1 MRHISRT
8 QTPRARRITVCAVAT
23 VAVATVLA
31 ALTAALPATASAAQA
46 AACQPGS
53 GPDLAGKT
61 LTSSEI
67 SGYSNGLGCADLAGA
82 NLSGLDLEQLDFTN
96 ANLRGAN
103 LQNADLTQA
112 TLDGANLTGAD
123 LAGATLDQASARGT
137 DFSHA
142 DMSSVSLIQTDL
154 TGANL
159 DDTSLGG
166 ANFGQATFDGTTLT
180 GATGLTPWSLYLLIA
195 AVLVFVV
202 SAWRVLARA
211 RRDGS
216 RRNGSPGPRTGVAL
230 AGCLLLA
237 FGFHLFAGGVIDEFI
252 GQMTGAPIA
261 QACTGPQCAVG
272 VSSGIVGL
280 IAGIVVM
287 MIGGSLRGG
296 RRMVKVRMA

>member
-8 QTPRARRITVCAVAT
+8 QTPRARRIAVCAVAT

-61 LTSSEI
+61 LTSNEI
-67 SGYSNGLGCADLAGA
+67 SGYSNGLGCADLASA

-123 LAGATLDQASARGT
+123 LAGATLDQASAHGT

-142 DMSSVSLIQTDL
+142 DMSSASLIQTDL

-237 FGFHLFAGGVIDEFI
+237 FGFHLFAGGIIDEFI

-261 QACTGPQCAVG
+261 QACAGPQCAVG

-280 IAGIVVM
+280 IVGIVVM

>member
-1 MRHISRT
+1 VRYISNTRDLN
-8 QTPRARRITVCAVAT
+8 RAARRIVVA
-23 VAVATVLA
+23 A
-31 ALTAALPATASAAQA
+31 AAAMAILGTALPAMATTTMT

-61 LTSSEI
+61 LTSGEI
-67 SGYSNGLGCADLAGA
+67 SGYVNGLGCADLANA
-82 NLSGLDLEQLDFTN
+82 NLSGLDLEQVDFTDAN
-96 ANLRGAN
+96 LSDANLR
-103 LQNADLTQA
+103 NADLTQA
-112 TLDGANLTGAD
+112 TLDGANLSGAD

-142 DMSSVSLIQTDL
+142 DLSGVNLIQSDL

-195 AVLVFVV
+195 SVLVLVV
-202 SAWRVLARA
+202 SAWRVLVR
-211 RRDGS
+211 S
-216 RRNGSPGPRTGVAL
+216 RRSGSPGARTGVAL
-230 AGCLLLA
+230 VGCLLLA
-237 FGFHLFAGGVIDEFI
+237 FGFHLFAGGIIDELV
-252 GQMTGAPIA
+252 GLMTGAPVA

-272 VSSGIVGL
+272 VSSGFVGL

-287 MIGGSLRGG
+287 MIGGSLRGT
-296 RRMVKVRMA
+296 RRVAKVSIA

>member
-1 MRHISRT
+1 MRHIRHT
-8 QTPRARRITVCAVAT
+8 QGPRARHIAVCAIAT
-23 VAVATVLA
+23 VVA
-31 ALTAALPATASAAQA
+31 ALTAALPATATASAAQA

-61 LTSSEI
+61 LTSSDI
-67 SGYSNGLGCADLAGA
+67 SNYTNGLGCADLAGA
-82 NLSGLDLEQLDFTN
+82 TLSGLDLEQVDFTD

-112 TLDGANLTGAD
+112 TLDGVNLTGAD

-142 DMSSVSLIQTDL
+142 DMSGASLIQTDL

-159 DDTSLGG
+159 DDTSLGS
-166 ANFGQATFDGTTLT
+166 ANFGQATFDGTTLA

-211 RRDGS
+211 RRS
-216 RRNGSPGPRTGVAL
+216 GSPGPRTGVAL

-252 GQMTGAPIA
+252 GQMTGAPVA
-261 QACTGPQCAVG
+261 QACAGPQCAVG

-280 IAGIVVM
+280 IGGIVAM

-296 RRMVKVRMA
+296 RRMVKVRLA

>member
-1 MRHISRT
+1 MYRGGDIDMRRISYT
-8 QTPRARRITVCAVAT
+8 QTPRAHRIAGCVVAT
-23 VAVATVLA
+23 LFAIF
-31 ALTAALPATASAAQA
+31 ALGAALPATASAAQA

-67 SGYSNGLGCADLAGA
+67 SGYTNGLGCADLASA

-142 DMSSVSLIQTDL
+142 DMSGVSLIQTDL

-202 SAWRVLARA
+202 SAWRVLVRA
-211 RRDGS
+211 

-296 RRMVKVRMA
+296 RRMVKVRIA